1 MSCEECKAKEEGTLP
16 PTLSLTYVTPGPS
29 DKPDLRS
36 IVLAAPC
43 SLALIVKQLR
53 NTFAETP
60 SLSAF
65 QDPQRKPTH
74 TTLVSMDEFNQI
86 LKLYGEKPPSNGDEW
101 KAFDETESAGK
112 AAVVALAQHRKAYF
126 EEHGLRWDNYVVRTS
141 HKHIDIGYFGTGDT
155 MCHTTIAY
163 WKEGLTPEQRI
174 KAFAITSAV
183 MRDWFNIPRAAV

>member
-1 MSCEECKAKEEGTLP
+1 MVNGSNLFCLGEKSFPHVFPLFASPNMSCEECKAKEEGTLP

-60 SLSAF
+60 GLSAF

-126 EEHGLRWDNYVVRTS
+126 EEHGLNFRLYGCSRTQHS
-141 HKHIDIGYFGTGDT
+141 HLLFSFSNPIILFRH
-155 MCHTTIAY
+155 
-163 WKEGLTPEQRI
+163 
-174 KAFAITSAV
+174 
-183 MRDWFNIPRAAV
+183 